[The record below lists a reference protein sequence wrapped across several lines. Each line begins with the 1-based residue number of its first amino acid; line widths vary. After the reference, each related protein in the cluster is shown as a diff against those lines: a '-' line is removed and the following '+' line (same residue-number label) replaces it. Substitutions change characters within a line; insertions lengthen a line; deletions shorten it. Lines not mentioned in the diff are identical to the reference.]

1 MFPHVFPEALAF
13 EVGIMFWIRIWFG
26 VSDITVTVTG
36 VKVREGLFE
45 VKQHMVWG
53 KIDGKGNI
61 YGEKD
66 SNACLLASNESVV

>member
-26 VSDITVTVTG
+26 VSDINVTVSG
-36 VKVREGLFE
+36 VKIREGLFE

-53 KIDGKGNI
+53 KIDGKGNKSM
-61 YGEKD
+61 GRKTQML
-66 SNACLLASNESVV
+66 ACLLPMSL